1 MNAQSFFYSKTISYR
16 LVRLG
21 AFVALIFATGTN
33 LAQNL
38 MMGTIQFPND
48 LAAIPSIRVYRGG
61 RIIPSEADAYS
72 KKITLTIPREP
83 REETFYLLV
92 TEAIQFHQLES
103 EYADEDDTQN
113 TISFFRVPQ
122 KQAYKLYKLNLVC
135 EQQDLNKGPLASYK
149 HIFEADAANHFGHK
163 NDKKKQEKF
172 VWKITEETLS
182 KETRRI
188 PDDTIIVY
196 YYPHLIESIAGG
208 TKFEL
213 PTIKMKTDLLSIVGS
228 EKNLHD
234 LSDGLLLSCLD
245 HEPLH
250 TTMQQKVR
258 FGKLHTLVAPAA

>member
-1 MNAQSFFYSKTISYR
+1 MNAQPFFNNITPPCQLAKMGIV
-16 LVRLG
+16 LAML
-21 AFVALIFATGTN
+21 FVASTDF
-33 LAQNL
+33 AQNL
-38 MMGTIQFPND
+38 MMGTIQFPSD

-61 RIIPSEADAYS
+61 RIIPCESDAYS

-103 EYADEDDTQN
+103 EHDEEEAQN

-122 KQAYKLYKLNLVC
+122 KQAYKLYKLNLAC
-135 EQQDLNKGPLASYK
+135 ERQEQSDNPLQSYK
-149 HIFEADAANHFGHK
+149 HMFEGDGASHFNPK
-163 NDKKKQEKF
+163 NGKKKQEKY

-213 PTIKMKTDLLSIVGS
+213 PTIKMKTDILTLVGS

-234 LSDGLLLSCLD
+234 LSNGLLLSCLD
-245 HEPLH
+245 HEPLLA
-250 TTMQQKVR
+250 TMPQKVR

>member
-1 MNAQSFFYSKTISYR
+1 MNAQSFFNNITPHYHLAKMGIALTLL
-16 LVRLG
+16 LV
-21 AFVALIFATGTN
+21 ASTDF
-33 LAQNL
+33 AQNL
-38 MMGTIQFPND
+38 MMGTIQFPSD
-48 LAAIPSIRVYRGG
+48 LAAVPSIRVYRGG
-61 RIIPSEADAYS
+61 RIIPCESDAYS

-103 EYADEDDTQN
+103 EYDEDDAQN
-113 TISFFRVPQ
+113 TISFFRLPQ

-135 EQQDLNKGPLASYK
+135 ERQEQSGDPLQSYK
-149 HIFEADAANHFGHK
+149 HMFEGDAASHFSS
-163 NDKKKQEKF
+163 KKGKTKQEKYI
-172 VWKITEETLS
+172 WKITEETLS

-196 YYPHLIESIAGG
+196 FSPNLVESIAGG

-213 PTIKMKTDLLSIVGS
+213 PTIKMKTDILSLVGS